1 MKETYKAARRLFIG
15 LLPDEETREAIVA
28 HRRRWRW
35 TDDCKLTDAPRLHI
49 TLNFLGNLEPRREK
63 ALLAALENVT
73 VKPAELVIK
82 SQQVWTNNVAVLLAE
97 PDNEINDLYQR
108 LGLATLIHAGLLA
121 PRKWTPH
128 VTLARSASQ
137 ALPPEAAPP
146 IRWPVRDIA
155 LIWSQ
160 VAAPGRP
167 GRYEVLG
174 RFPNRATRQM

>member
-1 MKETYKAARRLFIG
+1 MKETDKAARRLFIG

-28 HRRRWRW
+28 HRHYWRW
-35 TDDCKLTDAPRLHI
+35 AGDCKLTDAPRLHI
-49 TLNFLGNLEPRREK
+49 TMHFLGNLEPARERP
-63 ALLAALENVT
+63 LLAALENVT
-73 VKPAELVIK
+73 VKPAQFRLNA
-82 SQQVWTNNVAVLLAE
+82 QQVWNNGVAALLPE
-97 PDNEINDLYQR
+97 DNGEMNDLYQR

-137 ALPPEAAPP
+137 ALPPEAAPS

-155 LIWSQ
+155 LVWSHS
-160 VAAPGRP
+160 

-174 RFPNRATRQM
+174 RFPRSCR